1 MAKPDH
7 FKVKQGSIKS
17 NKKHFTTYT
26 YGCQMNENDTERLAG
41 QLMEIGYE
49 YTEEPEKADL
59 ILINTCCV
67 RESAEKKI
75 YGKIGELKK
84 LKAIKPNLII
94 GVAGCMAQK
103 DRDKIFKKA
112 SHIDF
117 VIGTHNIHKLAEL
130 VQKVEKNSKP
140 VLEIWDQAVAA
151 SPEMPAIHKGQVSA
165 WVPITYG
172 CNNFCTYC
180 IVPYVR
186 GRERSR
192 PLADIVNEI
201 QQLGQDGFQEITLL
215 GQNVNSYG
223 RDSSEPYDFA
233 DLLQAVDEVDTIT
246 RVRYLTSHPRDMND
260 KVISAIQ
267 GGRKI
272 CEHFHLPI
280 QSGSNTILKL
290 MNRGYTA
297 DYYRQLV
304 AKIRQAIPHA
314 SITTDLI
321 VGFPGETDELFQETL
336 QFIQSIRFDA
346 AYTFLYSKRSGT
358 PAAAMPN
365 QVPLTRKKER
375 LQQLMKLQNDISL
388 EINQTLEGR
397 TVEVLVEGTSKND
410 ANILM
415 GRTRTNKIV
424 LWKENGSETIGRLLP
439 IHIRAGQTWLLK
451 GEFTG

>member
-1 MAKPDH
+1 MAKPDS
-7 FKVKQGSIKS
+7 FNIGQESIDP
-17 NKKHFTTYT
+17 NTKHFTTYT

-41 QLMEIGYE
+41 QLLEIGYQ
-49 YTEEPEKADL
+49 YTENLEKADL

-84 LKAIKPNLII
+84 LKSINPNLII
-94 GVAGCMAQK
+94 VVAGCMAQK
-103 DRDKIFKKA
+103 DREKLFKKA
-112 SHIDF
+112 AHIDL
-117 VIGTHNIHKLAEL
+117 ILGTHNIHKLAEL
-130 VQKVEKNSKP
+130 VQEVEKDRKP
-140 VLEIWDQAVAA
+140 VMETGDQAEAFA
-151 SPEMPAIHKGQVSA
+151 PEVSTIHKGKVSA
-165 WVPITYG
+165 WVPIMYG

-192 PLADIVNEI
+192 PLADIVHEI
-201 QQLGQDGFQEITLL
+201 RQLGQSGFQEITLL

-223 RDSSEPYDFA
+223 KDSSEPYDFA
-233 DLLQAVDEVDTIT
+233 DLLQAVDDVDTIV
-246 RVRYLTSHPRDMND
+246 RVRYMTSHPRDMSD
-260 KVISAIQ
+260 KVISTIQ
-267 GGRKI
+267 GSKRI
-272 CEHFHLPI
+272 CENFHLPI
-280 QSGSNTILKL
+280 QSGSDALLKL
-290 MNRGYTA
+290 MNRGYTTE
-297 DYYRQLV
+297 YYRQLV
-304 AKIRQAIPHA
+304 AKIRQSIPNA

-358 PAAAMPN
+358 PAATMPD
-365 QVPLTRKKER
+365 QIPLATKKER
-375 LQQLMKLQNDISL
+375 LQQLMKIQNDISL
-388 EINQTLEGR
+388 DINKTLEGK

-424 LWKENGSETIGRLLP
+424 LWKESGNETIGQLVP
-439 IHIRAGQTWLLK
+439 IHITTGQTWLLK
-451 GEFTG
+451 GEFAG

>member
-7 FKVKQGSIKS
+7 FKVEQGSIKS

-26 YGCQMNENDTERLAG
+26 YGCQMNENDTEHLAG

-84 LKAIKPNLII
+84 LKAINPNLII

-117 VIGTHNIHKLAEL
+117 VVGTHNIHKLAEL
-130 VQKVEKNSKP
+130 VRKVEKNSKP
-140 VLEIWDQAVAA
+140 VLEIWDQAEAA
-151 SPEMPAIHKGQVSA
+151 APEMPAIHKGQVSA

-388 EINQTLEGR
+388 EINQALEGR

-424 LWKENGSETIGRLLP
+424 LWKQNGSETIGRLLP
-439 IHIRAGQTWLLK
+439 IHIRVGQTWLLK